1 MEQNNLINPL
11 NNLYIFYDCNKYPL
25 SKEYSKF
32 LLSTSYLMSI
42 TVVISYLMHDWYTL
56 FFLSMLL
63 FTSIN
68 YWRNAAYGIRRYI
81 DITVV
86 MITSCYF
93 VIESIKRQP
102 ITNLVII
109 CFYLICI
116 VVFYI
121 FEHIFFY
128 LQNPK
133 WIVMHMT
140 MHIYFIVMV
149 LYYYSHIY
157 LINDEERYKWL
168 NFTTLLFDCLPN

>member
-1 MEQNNLINPL
+1 
-11 NNLYIFYDCNKYPL
+11 
-25 SKEYSKF
+25 
-32 LLSTSYLMSI
+32 
-42 TVVISYLMHDWYTL
+42 
-56 FFLSMLL
+56 MLL